1 METDGSFSHSQEPV
15 SSSYPQ
21 SAQGILPSHF
31 LKISFNIIAPS
42 NSRFLSGLFT
52 LALPTKTLPY
62 LSCLP
67 IKTLYTV
74 LISPNFATFHFY
86 VILFYL
92 LVFTMSDRAPRYGIL
107 SSLQLFHLAQI

>member
-1 METDGSFSHSQEPV
+1 METDGSLSHSQKPL

-21 SAQGILPSHF
+21 SAQGILHF
-31 LKISFNIIAPS
+31 LKITFNIIAPS
-42 NSRFLSGLFT
+42 MPSFLSGLFT
-52 LALPTKTLPY
+52 SVLPTKTLPY

-74 LISPNFATFHFY
+74 LISPNFATFHVY
-86 VILFYL
+86 VILFHL